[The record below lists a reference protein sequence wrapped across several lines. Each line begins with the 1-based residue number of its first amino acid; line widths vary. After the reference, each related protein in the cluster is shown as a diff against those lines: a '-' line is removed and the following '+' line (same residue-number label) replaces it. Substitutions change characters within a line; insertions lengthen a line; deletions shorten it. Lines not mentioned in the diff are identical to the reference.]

1 MNRHLVQG
9 KKHIGI
15 NAHLLSGTSGY
26 RRAGIHHYIGQLLS
40 NLSPIGG
47 DLNFTVYTNNK
58 ENLKPN
64 RGMRVMASRWPTSQ
78 RAIRIFWEQLAW
90 PILAASSRVDLL
102 HSLAFVT
109 PILTRRKTV
118 VTVYDL
124 SFIYFPDRFPS
135 IQRAYL
141 TTQTR
146 RSCQQA
152 RRVVAISE
160 SGRTDIH
167 RQFDIPLHRIDV
179 VYPGVDNA
187 FYPLPANEVE
197 EFKRKNKLH
206 NPYILHVGT
215 LQPRK
220 NIPVLIDAVRN
231 INRPDVELV
240 LVGGKGWLFDEIFNH
255 ARQGGL
261 ADRVRFAGYV
271 SDLDLPF
278 WYNGAAMVVLPSEYE
293 GFGMPAAQAMACGIP
308 VIASNI
314 SAFPEVTG
322 GAALLF
328 DPYDVSALADHIQ
341 TVLDDKDITATM
353 QAQGLD
359 QVQKFSWQKAGRKM
373 VEIYEKVL
381 AES

>member
-40 NLSPIGG
+40 NLPTIDGE
-47 DLNFTVYTNNK
+47 LNFTVYTNNK
-58 ENLKPN
+58 ESLKLTSA
-64 RGMRVMASRWPTSQ
+64 MRVLASRWPTSQ
-78 RAIRIFWEQLAW
+78 RVVRIFWEQLAW
-90 PILAASSRVDLL
+90 PILAASSQVDLL

-109 PILTRRKTV
+109 PILTRRKTI
-118 VTVYDL
+118 VTVFDL
-124 SFIYFPDRFPS
+124 SFIYFPDKFPS

-146 RSCQQA
+146 RSCRQA

-160 SGRTDIH
+160 SGRLDIH
-167 RQFDIPLHRIDV
+167 RQFNVPLDRIDV
-179 VYPGVDNA
+179 VYPGVDSA
-187 FYPLPANEVE
+187 FYPRQASEVE
-197 EFKRKNKLH
+197 DFKRSNKLH
-206 NPYILHVGT
+206 KPYILHVGT

-220 NIPVLIDAVRN
+220 NIPTLIDAFRN
-231 INRPDVELV
+231 LDRQDFDLV
-240 LVGGKGWLFDEIFNH
+240 LVGGKGWLYEEIFNRV
-255 ARQGGL
+255 RQGGL
-261 ADRVRFAGYV
+261 ADQVRFIGYV
-271 SDLDLPF
+271 TDQDLPL

-293 GFGMPAAQAMACGIP
+293 GFGLPAAQAMACGTP
-308 VIASNI
+308 VIASNV

-328 DPYDVSALADHIQ
+328 DPYDISALADHIQ
-341 TVLDDKDITATM
+341 TVLDDKEITATM
-353 QAQGLD
+353 QAKGFD
-359 QVQKFSWQKAGRKM
+359 QVQKFSWRKAGRKM
-373 VEIYEKVL
+373 YDIYEKVL